1 MNYIKYVLSKDNTKL
16 YTKINEVEK
25 AKANIIIVHGLAE
38 HLDRYD
44 EITSYLNENEFNV
57 IRYDQRGHGR
67 SEGKQ
72 TFYSN
77 KDEIVEDL
85 SAVIDKVKENY
96 EGKIYLIGHSMG
108 GYTVTLFGTQ
118 HPNEV
123 SGIITSGALT
133 RYNKKLFGE
142 VDKQI
147 DMNSYFDN
155 VLSEGLCSDQEV
167 VEKYALDDLNAKQI
181 SMGLVSTLIEGVK
194 YLKENASKFIDSTL
208 ILHGKED
215 GLVSYKDSLQLFD
228 EIGSEHKSIHIYD
241 GLQHEIFNESSFNKS
256 IFKEIVDWLDNE
268 MQLS

>member
-85 SAVIDKVKENY
+85 SGVIDKVK
-96 EGKIYLIGHSMG
+96 KIMK
-108 GYTVTLFGTQ
+108 V
-118 HPNEV
+118 
-123 SGIITSGALT
+123 
-133 RYNKKLFGE
+133 
-142 VDKQI
+142 
-147 DMNSYFDN
+147 
-155 VLSEGLCSDQEV
+155 
-167 VEKYALDDLNAKQI
+167 
-181 SMGLVSTLIEGVK
+181 
-194 YLKENASKFIDSTL
+194 KFI
-208 ILHGKED
+208 
-215 GLVSYKDSLQLFD
+215 
-228 EIGSEHKSIHIYD
+228 
-241 GLQHEIFNESSFNKS
+241 
-256 IFKEIVDWLDNE
+256 
-268 MQLS
+268 

>member
-96 EGKIYLIGHSMG
+96 EGKKILVVTHAGVIYA
-108 GYTVTLFGTQ
+108 FQ
-118 HPNEV
+118 
-123 SGIITSGALT
+123 
-133 RYNKKLFGE
+133 R
-142 VDKQI
+142 
-147 DMNSYFDN
+147 
-155 VLSEGLCSDQEV
+155 VLNLKV
-167 VEKYALDDLNAKQI
+167 
-181 SMGLVSTLIEGVK
+181 EGVNN
-194 YLKENASKFIDSTL
+194 LD
-208 ILHGKED
+208 
-215 GLVSYKDSLQLFD
+215 
-228 EIGSEHKSIHIYD
+228 
-241 GLQHEIFNESSFNKS
+241 
-256 IFKEIVDWLDNE
+256 IVKIKI
-268 MQLS
+268 